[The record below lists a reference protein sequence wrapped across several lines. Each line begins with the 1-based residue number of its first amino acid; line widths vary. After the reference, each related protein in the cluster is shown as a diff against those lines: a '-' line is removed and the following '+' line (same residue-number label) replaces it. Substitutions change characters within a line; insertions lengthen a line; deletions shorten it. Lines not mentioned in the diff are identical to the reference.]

1 MKLRIEQLGQHL
13 QQSLMPVYLL
23 SGDEPLQMME
33 AVDNILMKAK
43 DNGYLERDVLT
54 FDAHADWSLL
64 SSAAIEQSL
73 FAQKTIVDL
82 RLTVKAGNKGSKAIR
97 EYMAHLPSD
106 KILII
111 QTKRLDKS
119 AMKSVWVKAVD
130 QQGVVIQIWN
140 LSMPQTLA
148 WVAKRMRQ
156 SGLQPTQEAIGL
168 LTERIEGNLL
178 AADQE
183 IRKLSLLFH
192 QQPVDVEQVLQV
204 VADSSRFSV
213 FDLSDAVLAADSRRI
228 YHVLMILREEAIAL
242 PLILWSLSTLS
253 RQLYQACFKLGM
265 GQPASQAVGYMS
277 YDKKAA
283 FQAAM
288 IRLQYAD
295 WPLILEKNFTIDRMS
310 KGHESVRVKDE
321 SRIWDEIIDLAL
333 LLAGKGIHQMA

>member
-1 MKLRIEQLGQHL
+1 MKLRVEQLGQHL
-13 QQSLMPVYLL
+13 QQSLQPVYLL

-33 AVDNILMKAK
+33 AVDRLLLKAK
-43 DNGYLERDVLT
+43 ECGYVERDILT

-64 SSAAIEQSL
+64 SSAAVEQSL
-73 FAQKTIVDL
+73 FAQKTIVDV
-82 RLTVKAGNKGSKAIR
+82 RLNAKAGNKGSLAIR
-97 EYMAHLPSD
+97 EYMQHLPSN

-119 AMKSVWVKAVD
+119 AMKSVWVKAID
-130 QQGVVIQIWN
+130 KHGVVIQIWE
-140 LSMPQTLA
+140 LSAPQTLA

-156 SGLQPTQEAIGL
+156 SGLQPTQEAIRL

-183 IRKLSLLFH
+183 IRKLSLLFN
-192 QQPVDVEQVLQV
+192 QQRVDVEEVLEA

-213 FDLSDAVLAADSRRI
+213 FDLSGAVLAADVRRI
-228 YHVLMILREEAIAL
+228 QHVLTILREEGTAL

-253 RQLYQACFKLGM
+253 RQLYDACFKMNM
-265 GQPASQAVGYMS
+265 GQPAAQAMGYMA
-277 YDKKAA
+277 YDKKAP

-288 IRLQYAD
+288 HRLQGAD
-295 WPLILEKNFTIDRMS
+295 WSVILAKNFMIDRLS

-321 SRIWDEIIDLAL
+321 SRVWDEIIDFAL
-333 LLAGKGIHQMA
+333 LLAGKQSVGK

>member
-1 MKLRIEQLGQHL
+1 MKLRVEQLGQHL
-13 QQSLMPVYLL
+13 QQSLLPVYLL

-33 AVDNILMKAK
+33 AVDSILLKAK
-43 DNGYLERDVLT
+43 ENGYLERDILT
-54 FDAHADWSLL
+54 FDTHADWSLL
-64 SSAAIEQSL
+64 SSAAVEQSL
-73 FAQKTIVDL
+73 FAQKTIVDV
-82 RLTVKAGNKGSKAIR
+82 RLNAKAGNKGSLAIR

-119 AMKSVWVKAVD
+119 AMKSVWVKAID
-130 QQGVVIQIWN
+130 KQGVVIQIWD
-140 LSMPQTLA
+140 LSAPQTLA
-148 WVAKRMRQ
+148 WVAKRMRH
-156 SGLQPTQEAIGL
+156 SGLQPTQEAIRL

-183 IRKLSLLFH
+183 IRKLSLLFN
-192 QQPVDVEQVLQV
+192 QQRVDVEEVLQV

-213 FDLSDAVLAADSRRI
+213 FDLSGAVLAADVRRI
-228 YHVLMILREEAIAL
+228 QHILTILREEGTAL

-253 RQLYQACFKLGM
+253 RQLYDACFKVST
-265 GQPASQAVGYMS
+265 GQPPMQAMGYMA

-288 IRLQYAD
+288 RRLQNAD
-295 WPLILEKNFTIDRMS
+295 WSAILAKNFLIDRMS

-321 SRIWDEIIDLAL
+321 SRVWDEIVDFSL
-333 LLAGKGIHQMA
+333 LLAGKNV